1 MVRMFHV
8 LGIFYALRVV
18 FHVTVGAVLKIG
30 MVVEINN
37 LLVFVEILASEM
49 FTFGVERGIMV
60 CVREVVGYVYR
71 PGVVRTLF
79 VRVHGVVMITRV

>member
-8 LGIFYALRVV
+8 LGIFHALRVV

-30 MVVEINN
+30 MVVEIND

-49 FTFGVERGIMV
+49 FTFGVERGMV
-60 CVREVVGYVYR
+60 CVGEC
-71 PGVVRTLF
+71 
-79 VRVHGVVMITRV
+79 